1 MIHKFKQMSSREKK
15 IMVNNF
21 IYVLI
26 GNMVL
31 AFGSAVFLTTL
42 NIVAG
47 GVSGLGIIAQ
57 YFFGDFFGGQIVD
70 ITIMLLTWVLWLV
83 GLIFVGKSFAW
94 KTLASSIIYPVFVSM
109 FLRFPVF
116 IEIAEEI
123 SYYGMD
129 ETLIASIKD
138 GTGSVP
144 ISNLLIN
151 SIFGAVLVGTGV
163 ALNFKG
169 GGSSGG
175 VDVIMAIFNKYLGF
189 KESSVSFIIDSTI
202 ILVAMFAIPHNIIPS
217 LCGILSATITA
228 LMIEIIYVGS
238 QTSYQVDIISEKWQE
253 ISSFAQ
259 DKLGRG
265 ATIIRAE
272 GGYKGD
278 ERIIL
283 RIVFHKS
290 DYNKIKEFIAVTDPK
305 AFVTFTQTNAV
316 FGEGF
321 RKSHHFTKT
330 NKNKEKK

>member
-1 MIHKFKQMSSREKK
+1 MIHKFKQITSKEKK
-15 IMVNNF
+15 IMFNNF

-26 GNMVL
+26 GNMIL
-31 AFGSAVFLTTL
+31 AFGSTIFLTTL

-57 YFFGDFFGGQIVD
+57 YFFGDFFGGQIID
-70 ITIMLLTWVLWLV
+70 ITIMVLTWVLWIV
-83 GLIFVGKSFAW
+83 GLIFVSKSFAW
-94 KTLASSIIYPVFVSM
+94 KTLASSIIYPIFVSV
-109 FLRFPVF
+109 FLRVPIF

-123 SYYGMD
+123 SYYGMSD
-129 ETLIASIKD
+129 ALIASIKD
-138 GTGSVP
+138 GTDAVP

-189 KESSVSFIIDSTI
+189 KESLVSFVVDSVI

-238 QTSYQVDIISEKWQE
+238 QTSYQVDIISEKWRE
-253 ISSFAQ
+253 ISNFAQ
-259 DKLGRG
+259 DELGRG
-265 ATIIRAE
+265 ATIIHAE

-278 ERIIL
+278 DRIIL

-290 DYNKIKEFIAVTDPK
+290 DYNKIKEFIALTDPK

-321 RKSHHFTKT
+321 KKSHHLIKN
-330 NKNKEKK
+330 NKNAKK